1 VRGKK
6 ERIFMSVFA
15 KTPFRMCLVGIAVLL
30 TAYLLQAEVPKGWFL
45 AGSKPAEYESS
56 VDNVNTFS
64 GQPSAYLRSKQPQMG
79 EGFGTLMQNFSA
91 DQYIGKRVRF
101 GAFVK
106 SDAVE
111 RWSGLW
117 MRVDGKSG
125 QQPLAFDNMMDRPIK
140 GVTGWK
146 EYEVVLDV
154 PQGATGIFFGILL
167 DGPGSVWLSGVK
179 VEAVGTNVPTT
190 GRPMNGG
197 QGPTNLGFEK

>member
-1 VRGKK
+1 
-6 ERIFMSVFA
+6 MSTFA
-15 KTPFRMCLVGIAVLL
+15 RASFRASLVGIAVLS
-30 TAYLLQAEVPKGWFL
+30 TAFLVLHAEVPKGWFL
-45 AGSKPAEYESS
+45 AGSKPAAYESS

-64 GQPSAYLRSKQPQMG
+64 GLPSAYLKSKTPQVE

-91 DQYIGKRVRF
+91 DQYVGKRVRF

-106 SDAVE
+106 SEGVE

-117 MRVDGKSG
+117 MRVDGKPG
-125 QQPLAFDNMMDRPIK
+125 QTLAFDNMQNRAIK

-154 PQGATGIFFGILL
+154 PEGATGIFFGILL
-167 DGPGSVWLSGVK
+167 DGPGSVWMSSTK
-179 VEAVGTNVPTT
+179 VEVVGPNVPTT
-190 GRPMNGG
+190 NMLHAAS

>member
-1 VRGKK
+1 
-6 ERIFMSVFA
+6 MSMFA
-15 KTPFRMCLVGIAVLL
+15 RPSFRVGLVGIVALSTAFVVLH
-30 TAYLLQAEVPKGWFL
+30 AEVPKGWFL
-45 AGSKPAEYESS
+45 AGSKPALYESS
-56 VDNVNTFS
+56 VDNVNMYA
-64 GQPSAYLRSKQPQMG
+64 GLPSAYLRSKSPEVP

-106 SDAVE
+106 SEGVE

-117 MRVDGKSG
+117 MRIDGKTPQNS
-125 QQPLAFDNMMDRPIK
+125 LAFDNMQNRPIT

-154 PQGATGIFFGILL
+154 PEGATGIFLGILL
-167 DGPGSVWLSGVK
+167 DGPGTVWMSNNKFDV
-179 VEAVGTNVPTT
+179 VGPNVPSTNML
-190 GRPMNGG
+190 PAAS

>member
-1 VRGKK
+1 
-6 ERIFMSVFA
+6 M
-15 KTPFRMCLVGIAVLL
+15 
-30 TAYLLQAEVPKGWFL
+30 
-45 AGSKPAEYESS
+45 GSAP
-56 VDNVNTFS
+56 
-64 GQPSAYLRSKQPQMG
+64 
-79 EGFGTLMQNFSA
+79 LMQNFSA
-91 DQYIGKRVRF
+91 EQYIGKRVRF

-106 SDAVE
+106 SEGVE

-125 QQPLAFDNMMDRPIK
+125 QPSLAFDNMQDRPIK

-179 VEAVGTNVPTT
+179 VEVVGPNVPTT
-190 GRPMNGG
+190 GRASNK
-197 QGPTNLGFEK
+197 GPTNLGFEK